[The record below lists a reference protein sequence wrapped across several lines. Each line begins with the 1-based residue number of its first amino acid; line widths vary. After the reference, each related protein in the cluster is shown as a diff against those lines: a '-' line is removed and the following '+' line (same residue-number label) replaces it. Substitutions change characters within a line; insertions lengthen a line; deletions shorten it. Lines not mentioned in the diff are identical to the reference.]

1 MASIYVTAF
10 GPFAGVEVNPTEE
23 LLTDLQA
30 RWKSQPLGRL
40 VKRFGEAWNGA
51 DVLGSIGM
59 GPANQFR

>member
-23 LLTDLQA
+23 LLADLQA

-40 VKRFGEAWNGA
+40 VKGFGEAWNG
-51 DVLGSIGM
+51 DGVLGSTVRGS
-59 GPANQFR
+59 ANQFR